1 MGIKLAKR
9 DQPVVTLIGDGGF
22 LYNPVLQSLGAA
34 RDFDLPI
41 MAVIFNN
48 RKYVSME
55 GMHRKMYPEGT
66 AVQTDNFYGTHI
78 HAPDFTKVA
87 EAFGAYGEQVTDP
100 DALEDA
106 LRRGLE
112 AVSGG
117 RAAIL
122 DVVVG

>member
-1 MGIKLAKR
+1 MTKKGPRALGRLDRRFLTMARRRASQSRGRIR
-9 DQPVVTLIGDGGF
+9 GGGVV
-22 LYNPVLQSLGAA
+22 
-34 RDFDLPI
+34 
-41 MAVIFNN
+41 
-48 RKYVSME
+48 VSS
-55 GMHRKMYPEGT
+55 RPDGT
-66 AVQTDNFYGTHI
+66 AVETDNFYGTHI
-78 HAPDFTKVA
+78 NAPDFTKVA
-87 EAFGAYGEQVTDP
+87 EAFGAHGEQVTDP